1 MYAILNREGERIPET
16 GIEFTMLQLN
26 YPAVFKRGS
35 ERRYLVLFPDFPEA
49 GTDGKDL
56 SETMEEAADC
66 LGSVIGFRIRHKEDV
81 PRPSAPKRGQRLV
94 AVPFWIAG
102 KVALYMAMR
111 EQSVG
116 NRELARR
123 LGVTEVVVRRM
134 LNPDHDTK
142 SEKLQAALA
151 VLGKR
156 ISAVVEDAA

>member
-1 MYAILNREGERIPET
+1 
-16 GIEFTMLQLN
+16 MLQLN
-26 YPAVFKRGS
+26 YPAALKRGS
-35 ERRYLVLFPDFPEA
+35 DGRFLVLFPDFPEA

-56 SETMEEAADC
+56 NEALEEASDC
-66 LGSVIGFRIRHKEDV
+66 LGSVIGFRIRHKEEV
-81 PRPSAPKRGQRLV
+81 PLPSAPRRGQRLI

-102 KVALYMAMR
+102 KLALYMAMR
-111 EQSVG
+111 QQKVG

-123 LGVTEVVVRRM
+123 LGVTELVVRRM